1 MRVWYLM
8 WYLADTAVVFGEETA
23 CFIADISPCKR
34 SVIDAHV
41 LSVAVGE
48 SKTEAGRGRTIPLD
62 HRLAD
67 THLPLQYRFKLE
79 KPSQKCGG
87 FSVS

>member
-8 WYLADTAVVFGEETA
+8 WYLADTAAVSGDETS
-23 CFIADISPCKR
+23 CFIADISHCKR

-41 LSVAVGE
+41 LSTAVGE
-48 SKTEAGRGRTIPLD
+48 SKTEAGRGRPIPLD

-67 THLPLQYRFKLE
+67 THLPLHSELNLE
-79 KPSQKCGG
+79 GLAEMQGLFC
-87 FSVS
+87 